1 MALTLR
7 TAASLRKLQS
17 SPTLANPQSKQAFP
31 NSKQAE
37 SQFSQAIDSFYPGL
51 DESPSDG
58 AANAEGLVRY
68 HTSKGEN
75 IQVLY
80 SGDSKS
86 GEYVHEWVGGGFLY
100 TKFDENTVDNYQVMP
115 GGVNH
120 LHVDRKNPENSFVE
134 ASQPG
139 FDLLKGEVP
148 QGPSDMAADKMMEK
162 DGVKYAVLQE
172 GSDEEVADKG
182 EAVLVHYTGWLKDGT
197 RFDSSLTREKPFSFQ
212 LGAGGVIK
220 GWETGV
226 EGMKVGEKRLLDIPS
241 HLAYGERERG
251 AIPANSPLL
260 FEVELLATSS
270 EVTRPQ

>member
-1 MALTLR
+1 MDHL
-7 TAASLRKLQS
+7 
-17 SPTLANPQSKQAFP
+17 P
-31 NSKQAE
+31 
-37 SQFSQAIDSFYPGL
+37 L
-51 DESPSDG
+51 DEDVPITRLADRNPMLNAPSQRNMNNEL
-58 AANAEGLVRY
+58 AKCSIY
-68 HTSKGEN
+68 
-75 IQVLY
+75 
-80 SGDSKS
+80 GDVS
-86 GEYVHEWVGGGFLY
+86 
-100 TKFDENTVDNYQVMP
+100 
-115 GGVNH
+115 
-120 LHVDRKNPENSFVE
+120 
-134 ASQPG
+134 
-139 FDLLKGEVP
+139 
-148 QGPSDMAADKMMEK
+148 EK
-162 DGVKYAVLQE
+162 RQYAVLQE